1 MFETCKIRV
10 NHDFIIYIAFPKNIY
25 LGNKQKYLLVI
36 NLINFSGH
44 RTLARLDQLFGEYSG
59 SSESEHETIGDV
71 AVGERQNSKNVF
83 QIMV

>member
-1 MFETCKIRV
+1 
-10 NHDFIIYIAFPKNIY
+10 
-25 LGNKQKYLLVI
+25 LVI

-59 SSESEHETIGDV
+59 SSESEHGDV

>member
-1 MFETCKIRV
+1 M

-36 NLINFSGH
+36 NLITFSRH

-59 SSESEHETIGDV
+59 SSESEHGDV

>member
-1 MFETCKIRV
+1 M
-10 NHDFIIYIAFPKNIY
+10 IYIAFPKNIY

-36 NLINFSGH
+36 YLINFSGL

-83 QIMV
+83 QIMVQR